1 MPRLLLSPHRGF
13 LFLYMIGWVKIYRKI
28 IQWEWFNDSKM
39 VHLFIY
45 LLISANHKDG
55 SYQGQKVK
63 RGQLI
68 IGRTK
73 ISAVTGISEQ
83 SIRTCLKKL
92 ESTNEITIKST
103 NKNSIIT
110 LLNYDLYQSEDNN
123 ESTSNQ
129 QLTSKSTNKQ
139 PATNQQL
146 TTNNNDNNN
155 KNDKEGNEISHNDIL
170 RKLWYNKMWLESL
183 AMLWK
188 KEVKEVQEHINKFRL
203 ECILKEDYKTSEK
216 DAKEHFVN
224 WTKYNPIPEPKGYVY
239 KRPDLSSLERN
250 PF

>member
-1 MPRLLLSPHRGF
+1 
-13 LFLYMIGWVKIYRKI
+13 MIGWVKIYRKI
-28 IQWEWFNDSKM
+28 IEWEWFNDSKM

-68 IGRTK
+68 TGRTK

-83 SIRTCLKKL
+83 SIRTCLHKL

-123 ESTSNQ
+123 ENITNQ
-129 QLTSKSTNKQ
+129 QTTSKITNNQ
-139 PATNQQL
+139 LTTNQQL
-146 TTNNNDNNN
+146 TTNNNDNNK
-155 KNDKEGNEISHNDIL
+155 KNDKEGNEESHNEIL
-170 RKLWYNKMWLESL
+170 KKCLNNRIWTEHL

-188 KEVKEVQEHINKFRL
+188 KELKEIYEHLNRFRL
-203 ECILKEDYKTSEK
+203 ECILKEDFKTTEK

-224 WTKYNPIPEPKGYVY
+224 WTKYNPIPESNKYVY
-239 KRPDLSSLERN
+239 KRPDLSSIENN